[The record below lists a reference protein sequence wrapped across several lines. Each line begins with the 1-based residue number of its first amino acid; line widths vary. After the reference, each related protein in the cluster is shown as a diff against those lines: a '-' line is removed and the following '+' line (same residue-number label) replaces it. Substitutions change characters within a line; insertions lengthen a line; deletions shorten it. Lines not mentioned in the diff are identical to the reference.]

1 MGAPLREDLL
11 FCLFSLLFGGLA
23 SVFTECLRTL
33 FTAFGLISRGT
44 SEKKASVRVVLGCF
58 VYDVLLYP
66 SLAALYLIFLFFT
79 HEGVFRI
86 YSLLLCVFGFF
97 LFTPLARLLTRP
109 IGYLLSLILKLIEA
123 PVRIFLGF
131 LRRLPRKKRKRLDE
145 NGKMM

>member
-1 MGAPLREDLL
+1 MGAPLGEDLL

-33 FTAFGLISRGT
+33 FTAFGLIPRET
-44 SEKKASVRVVLGCF
+44 SERKLSVRVALGYF

-79 HEGVFRI
+79 HEGVFRV
-86 YSLLLCVFGFF
+86 YSLLLCVLGFF
-97 LFTPLARLLTRP
+97 LFTPVARWLTRP
-109 IGYLLSLILKLIEA
+109 LGYLLSRAWKLIGA
-123 PVRIFLGF
+123 PVRLFCGF